1 MADIAIKYNDGQC
14 QEGCGRQEHGQEE
27 HGQEERRQEGNVEGE
42 GRAGRLSTDAI

>member
-1 MADIAIKYNDGQC
+1 MADIAIKYND
-14 QEGCGRQEHGQEE
+14 GQEE